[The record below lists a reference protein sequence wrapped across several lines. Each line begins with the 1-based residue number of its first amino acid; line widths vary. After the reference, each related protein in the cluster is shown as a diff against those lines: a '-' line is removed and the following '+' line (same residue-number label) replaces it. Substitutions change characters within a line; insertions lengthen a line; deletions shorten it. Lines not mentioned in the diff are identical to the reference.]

1 MRKLTRGEREL
12 INEIITNYPLYKEKL
27 DDCQAELAVV
37 YDAMKKANDAGNIGG
52 GGSGAISDPTLDV
65 SLRKIRLEMDLEHY
79 RDYIGSTEKVLK
91 VYKDNSEMMTLVR
104 TKYWSGQFD
113 WERDRNMDLLIEM
126 LGYTSNERR
135 FYALLNSF
143 RWKMGIM
150 HGILR
155 RE

>member
-1 MRKLTRGEREL
+1 MRKLTNGQKVL
-12 INEIITNYPLYKEKL
+12 INEIVTNYPLYREKL
-27 DDCQAELAVV
+27 AECQAELAVV
-37 YDAMKKANDAGNIGG
+37 YDAMKKANDAGGMGG
-52 GGSGAISDPTLDV
+52 GGSGAISDPTSDV
-65 SLRKIRLEMDLEHY
+65 SLRKIRLEMDLEYY
-79 RDYIGSTEKVLK
+79 RDYVEATEKVLK

-113 WERDRNMDLLIEM
+113 WERDRNMDLLIEV

-150 HGILR
+150 HSVVK
-155 RE
+155 